1 MCECATGM
9 GQRTWALSRPGWPR
23 LAVVSILT
31 DYWLNWT
38 LSPAGS
44 ECAGSRVRGGY
55 WYQDGTT
62 LKKCRAP
69 HLEYPS
75 SPYTS
80 QGTRWR
86 ENKNTGRS
94 RLREEIQMSGENKV
108 RGKWKAQKKE
118 EQGMR
123 VKIWME
129 GYTEKWRGIKDDRQK
144 QLSTERGEKG
154 TELVKHHTT
163 SGPGT
168 DSKPPD
174 LLSSGSSGVYYKL
187 FYKKAVKLLIRAE
200 SLTQNRIGCWGE
212 QSAARSE

>member
-62 LKKCRAP
+62 LKKCTELLTWNIL
-69 HLEYPS
+69 HLHIHHKVQDGEKIKI
-75 SPYTS
+75 
-80 QGTRWR
+80 QG
-86 ENKNTGRS
+86 ES
-94 RLREEIQMSGENKV
+94 RLREEIQMSGESKA

-118 EQGMR
+118 EQEMS

-129 GYTEKWRGIKDDRQK
+129 GYTEKWRGIEDDRQK
-144 QLSTERGEKG
+144 QLSTDRGEKG
-154 TELVKHHTT
+154 TELVNITL
-163 SGPGT
+163 PQ
-168 DSKPPD
+168 D
-174 LLSSGSSGVYYKL
+174 LVQTLSHRICSVL
-187 FYKKAVKLLIRAE
+187 AAVVFIKTVL
-200 SLTQNRIGCWGE
+200 
-212 QSAARSE
+212 